1 MASYLINQL
10 QGAPLFAIETFSY
23 ALIGGV
29 LPAIFWLWFW
39 MHEAND
45 HKEPKD
51 IIFLSFVIGMCSV
64 FVVYPIQKI
73 SGYVFNLEVDSFKA
87 VTIWALAEEIIK
99 FAGAYMIAIRNKVA
113 NNHPIDA
120 FIYMMTVALGF
131 AAMENTL
138 FLLTPLLD
146 GDFMSGVLTG
156 TARFMGASLL
166 HVAASGVFSIFIGY
180 AFYRKR
186 IAKIGMILLGLIS
199 ATIIH
204 TIFNFIIIISD
215 KQRMFIAFSF
225 VWITIILLI
234 LSLEKVKRIK
244 NF

>member
-45 HKEPKD
+45 HKEPRD
-51 IIFLSFVIGMCSV
+51 IIFLSFVIGMCGV
-64 FVVYPIQKI
+64 FIVYPLQKI
-73 SGYVFNLEVDSFKA
+73 TGHIFNLEVDSFKA
-87 VTIWALAEEIIK
+87 VAIWASIEEIIK
-99 FAGAYMIAIRNKVA
+99 FTGAYIIALRNKSV

-120 FIYMMTVALGF
+120 FIYMMSVALGF
-131 AAMENTL
+131 AAMENAL

-180 AFYRKR
+180 AFYKG
-186 IAKIGMILLGLIS
+186 KFTKLGMIFIGLIV

-215 KQRMFIAFSF
+215 QQRMFIAFSF
-225 VWITIILLI
+225 VWITIIILI
-234 LSLEKVKRIK
+234 LSLERVKRIK

>member
-10 QGAPLFAIETFSY
+10 QGAPLFAIETFAY
-23 ALIGGV
+23 ALVGGI

-45 HKEPKD
+45 HKEPRD
-51 IIFLSFVIGMCSV
+51 VIFLSFVIGMCGV
-64 FVVYPIQKI
+64 FVVYPLQKI
-73 SGYVFNLEVDSFKA
+73 SGKIFNLQEESVKA
-87 VTIWALAEEIIK
+87 IYIWAFIEEAVK
-99 FAGAYMIAIRNKVA
+99 FAGAYVIAIRNKAA

-138 FLLTPLLD
+138 FLLTPLLK
-146 GDFMSGVLTG
+146 GDVMSSVLTG

-180 AFYRKR
+180 GFYKGKSTKAVL
-186 IAKIGMILLGLIS
+186 IFIGLIA
-199 ATIIH
+199 ATLIH

-215 KQRMFIAFSF
+215 QQRMFVAFSF

-234 LSLEKVKRIK
+234 LSLEKVKKIK